1 MAHRTSLT
9 LAAALAALLLP
20 GCFDEPPLPESGA
33 SVFGDGFTTGFTPN
47 AFAGSL
53 LTSLSVDGTKA
64 YSGTASIKLAV
75 PGTGAFSGGA
85 VLADAPQDLSGTNA
99 LVFWATA
106 SRAATFD
113 KLGFGLNF
121 NPLPSTYQATLI
133 NLPLT
138 PEWVRHYIPIPNPA
152 RLTAEHGMLWYADGD
167 ATGYSAWFDEVKF
180 DLVDEA
186 ALNLRPS
193 IATASTTIGVGA
205 TATVGGRTLLYTDF
219 DGAERAVDSTDT
231 PGSGPAAAYFTFTS
245 SNPAVATVDAA
256 GVVTGVSNGQ
266 AIVTARLGA
275 RDAAGALTV
284 NVGNVAPQAPTT
296 APPAPALPAA
306 DVISLLSKGYTNV
319 GVDTW
324 GTTWSNN
331 SAGPNLTEVTI
342 GGDPM
347 KKYTSLLFVGIE
359 TTGANLIDASA
370 MTHFHLDVWTPDATI
385 LKVKLVDFGAGGA
398 FGGGDDTEHELTF
411 NAGSTPALATGTW
424 LQLDLPLSSF
434 TGLTNRAHVAQLILS
449 SSTATVF
456 VDNVYFH
463 K

>member
-1 MAHRTSLT
+1 MAHRTSLS
-9 LAAALAALLLP
+9 LAAALAALALP
-20 GCFDEPPLPESGA
+20 GCFDEPPLPEAGA

-64 YSGTASIKLAV
+64 YSGTSSIKLEV
-75 PGTGAFSGGA
+75 PGTGSFSGGA
-85 VLADAPQDLSGTNA
+85 VLTDTPQDLSATNA

-121 NPLPSTYQATLI
+121 DPLPSTYQATLI

-138 PEWVRHYIPIPNPA
+138 TEWVRHAIPIPDAA

-180 DLVDEA
+180 DLLDEA
-186 ALNLRPS
+186 VLNLRPS
-193 IATASTTIGVGA
+193 IATASTTIGVGG
-205 TATVGGRTLLYTDF
+205 TATVGGRTLLYTDL
-219 DGAERAVDSTDT
+219 DGADRAVDSTDT

-245 SNPAVATVDAA
+245 SSPAVATVDAA

-266 AIVTARLGA
+266 AVITARLGTRA
-275 RDAAGALTV
+275 AAGALTV

-296 APPAPALPAA
+296 APPAPTLQAA
-306 DVISLLSKGYTNV
+306 DVISLLSKAYTNV
-319 GVDTW
+319 AVDTW
-324 GTTWSNN
+324 GTTWSN
-331 SAGPNLTEVTI
+331 SGAGPNLTEVTI

-347 KKYTSLLFVGIE
+347 KKYTSLLFVGVE
-359 TTGANLIDASA
+359 TTTTPIDATA
-370 MTHFHLDVWTPDATI
+370 MTHFHLDVWTPDATV

-411 NAGSTPALATGTW
+411 NAGSTPALVPGTW

-434 TGLTNRAHVAQLILS
+434 AGLTTRAHMAQLILS